1 MIQSLVVNSFHL
13 QSFSKDSRYFLIGI
27 RTIGIFPSKIFN
39 SNILFVQLPFAVPA
53 SGEDARG
60 ALGPRGGGGGGGG
73 QDHAQVVH
81 GSGRQVVGTQLNDVW
96 DFDITSRN

>member
-1 MIQSLVVNSFHL
+1 M
-13 QSFSKDSRYFLIGI
+13 
-27 RTIGIFPSKIFN
+27 GIFPFKIFN

-53 SGEDARG
+53 SGEDARR
-60 ALGPRGGGGGGGG
+60 AVGPRGGGGGGGG